1 MNKKELITKI
11 INNLK
16 KFKKNKLIDIYNN
29 YLIKNIKGGGH
40 GMKVKHKP
48 NKAVNV
54 KVNSNPDYIPTKKTS
69 PEKSQNLFNFGN
81 QTTQQQTDIFQ
92 FNPQE
97 RTEIFQSKVP
107 FQQQPTDMNKKN
119 VIVYEQK
126 GKSSFNKFKDEN
138 RFYEEMYNKEVTYQH
153 NYDSFKLF
161 TILKHMLNDKKKYL
175 SDYLQIFQTID
186 AYYIRDVL
194 EFVKNYFKNYKI
206 NNIKFSYEIKKNK
219 IFYRLNQ
226 HFGIMIYN
234 KPFNTLDIYLKKTN
248 TNTNQPQQQVQQQVQ
263 QQQQQQQ
270 QPRQVTPKTTIL
282 PNQTVNRDTLRG
294 VSRRGFKVKGRSD
307 NKSA

>member
-40 GMKVKHKP
+40 GFKPKHKHQH
-48 NKAVNV
+48 KAV
-54 KVNSNPDYIPTKKTS
+54 KVNSNPDYIPMKQKS
-69 PEKSQNLFNFGN
+69 PQNLFNFGN

-126 GKSSFNKFKDEN
+126 GKSSFNKFKDAN
-138 RFYEEMYNKEVTYQH
+138 RFHEEMYNKEVTYQH

-161 TILKHMLNDKKKYL
+161 TILKHMLYDNKKYL

-194 EFVKNYFKNYKI
+194 EFVKNYFNNYTKD
-206 NNIKFSYEIKKNK
+206 NIKFSYEIKKNK

-226 HFGIMIYN
+226 YFGIMIYN

-248 TNTNQPQQQVQQQVQ
+248 TNTNQPQQQP
-263 QQQQQQQ
+263 Q
-270 QPRQVTPKTTIL
+270 QPRQETPKTTIL
-282 PNQTVNRDTLRG
+282 PNQTLNTDISHREH
-294 VSRRGFKVKGRSD
+294 RRGFKFRGNPR
-307 NKSA
+307 NESA

>member
-40 GMKVKHKP
+40 GLSVRNKP
-48 NKAVNV
+48 NKAV
-54 KVNSNPDYIPTKKTS
+54 KVNSKPHYIQQIKTS

-81 QTTQQQTDIFQ
+81 QTTQQPTNIFQ

-126 GKSSFNKFKDEN
+126 GKSKFDNFKDEN

-153 NYDSFKLF
+153 NYDSFRLF
-161 TILKHMLNDKKKYL
+161 TILKHMLYDKKKYL
-175 SDYLQIFQTID
+175 SDNLQIFQTID
-186 AYYIRDVL
+186 AYYIKDVL
-194 EFVKNYFKNYKI
+194 EFVKNYFNNYK
-206 NNIKFSYEIKKNK
+206 NTIKFSYEIKKNK
-219 IFYRLNQ
+219 IFYKLNQ

-248 TNTNQPQQQVQQQVQ
+248 TNTNQPQQQVQQQ
-263 QQQQQQQ
+263 
-270 QPRQVTPKTTIL
+270 PRQLTPRISNI
-282 PNQTVNRDTLRG
+282 PQQTVNVDKDTLYREP
-294 VSRRGFKVKGRSD
+294 RRVLRLTGKRK
-307 NKSA
+307 NNSAYL

>member
-40 GMKVKHKP
+40 TFKP
-48 NKAVNV
+48 KNKTKPKAVNLDS
-54 KVNSNPDYIPTKKTS
+54 KPHYIPTNKTS
-69 PEKSQNLFNFGN
+69 PPKLFNFGN
-81 QTTQQQTDIFQ
+81 QTTQQPTDIFQ
-92 FNPQE
+92 YNPQE

-119 VIVYEQK
+119 VIVYEK
-126 GKSSFNKFKDEN
+126 KDKSKFDKFKNEN
-138 RFYEEMYNKEVTYQH
+138 IFYEEMYNKEVTYQH
-153 NYDSFKLF
+153 NYDSFRLF
-161 TILKHMLNDKKKYL
+161 TILKHMFTMDKKKYL
-175 SDYLQIFQTID
+175 SDNLQIFQTID

-194 EFVKNYFKNYKI
+194 EFVKNYFNNYKK

-248 TNTNQPQQQVQQQVQ
+248 TNTNQPQQQVQQQPQ
-263 QQQQQQQ
+263 QQPPQ
-270 QPRQVTPKTTIL
+270 QPRQVTPKPTIL
-282 PNQTVNRDTLRG
+282 PNQTVNRDALY
-294 VSRRGFKVKGRSD
+294 VNKQSRRVLNFTGKREI
-307 NKSA
+307 NSA

>member
-40 GMKVKHKP
+40 GLSVRNKP
-48 NKAVNV
+48 NKAV
-54 KVNSNPDYIPTKKTS
+54 KVNSKPHYIQQIKTS
-69 PEKSQNLFNFGN
+69 PQNLFNFGN
-81 QTTQQQTDIFQ
+81 QTTQQPTDIFQ
-92 FNPQE
+92 YNPQE

-119 VIVYEQK
+119 VIVYEK
-126 GKSSFNKFKDEN
+126 KDKSKFDKFKNEN
-138 RFYEEMYNKEVTYQH
+138 IFYEEMYNKEVTYQH
-153 NYDSFKLF
+153 NYDSFRLF
-161 TILKHMLNDKKKYL
+161 TILKHMFTMDKKKYL
-175 SDYLQIFQTID
+175 SDNLQIFQTID

-194 EFVKNYFKNYKI
+194 EFVKNYFNNYKK

-248 TNTNQPQQQVQQQVQ
+248 TNTNQPQQQVQQQPQ
-263 QQQQQQQ
+263 QQPPQ
-270 QPRQVTPKTTIL
+270 QPRQVTPKPTIL
-282 PNQTVNRDTLRG
+282 PNQTVNRDALY
-294 VSRRGFKVKGRSD
+294 VNKQSRRVLNFTGKREI
-307 NKSA
+307 NSA

>member
-40 GMKVKHKP
+40 GLSVRNKP
-48 NKAVNV
+48 NKAV
-54 KVNSNPDYIPTKKTS
+54 KVNSKPHYIQQIKTS

-81 QTTQQQTDIFQ
+81 QTTQQPTNIFQ

-126 GKSSFNKFKDEN
+126 GKSKFDNFKDEN

-153 NYDSFKLF
+153 NYDSFRLF
-161 TILKHMLNDKKKYL
+161 TILKHMLYDRKKYL
-175 SDYLQIFQTID
+175 SDNLQIFQTID
-186 AYYIRDVL
+186 AYYIKDVL
-194 EFVKNYFKNYKI
+194 EFVKNYFNNYK
-206 NNIKFSYEIKKNK
+206 NTIKFSYEIKKNK
-219 IFYRLNQ
+219 IFYKLNQ

-248 TNTNQPQQQVQQQVQ
+248 TNTNQPQQQVQQQ
-263 QQQQQQQ
+263 
-270 QPRQVTPKTTIL
+270 PRQLTPRISNI
-282 PNQTVNRDTLRG
+282 PQQTVNVDKDTLYREP
-294 VSRRGFKVKGRSD
+294 RRVLRLTGKRK
-307 NKSA
+307 NNSANL

>member
-40 GMKVKHKP
+40 GLSVRNKP
-48 NKAVNV
+48 NKAV
-54 KVNSNPDYIPTKKTS
+54 KVNSKPHYIQQIKTS

-81 QTTQQQTDIFQ
+81 QTTQQPTNIFQ

-126 GKSSFNKFKDEN
+126 GKSKFDNFKDEN

-153 NYDSFKLF
+153 NYDSFRLF
-161 TILKHMLNDKKKYL
+161 TILKHMLYDKKKYL
-175 SDYLQIFQTID
+175 SDNLQIFQTID
-186 AYYIRDVL
+186 AYYIKDVL
-194 EFVKNYFKNYKI
+194 EFVKNYFNNYK
-206 NNIKFSYEIKKNK
+206 NTIKFSYEIKKNK
-219 IFYRLNQ
+219 IFYKLNQ

-248 TNTNQPQQQVQQQVQ
+248 TNTNQPQQQVQQQ
-263 QQQQQQQ
+263 
-270 QPRQVTPKTTIL
+270 PRQLTPNTTFI
-282 PNQTVNRDTLRG
+282 PNETVNKDTLRRQP
-294 VSRRGFKVKGRSD
+294 RRVLRLTGKQEI
-307 NKSA
+307 NSA

>member
-40 GMKVKHKP
+40 GLSVRNKP
-48 NKAVNV
+48 NKAV
-54 KVNSNPDYIPTKKTS
+54 KVNSKPHYIQQIKTS

-81 QTTQQQTDIFQ
+81 QTTQQPTNIFQ

-126 GKSSFNKFKDEN
+126 GKSKFDNFKDEN

-153 NYDSFKLF
+153 NYDSFRLF
-161 TILKHMLNDKKKYL
+161 TILKHMLYDKKKYL
-175 SDYLQIFQTID
+175 SDNLQIFQTID

-194 EFVKNYFKNYKI
+194 EFVKNYFKNYLNNRI
-206 NNIKFSYEIKKNK
+206 NFSYEIKKNK
-219 IFYRLNQ
+219 IFYKLNQ

-263 QQQQQQQ
+263 QQ
-270 QPRQVTPKTTIL
+270 PRQVTPNTTII
-282 PNQTVNRDTLRG
+282 PNETVNKDTLRRQP
-294 VSRRGFKVKGRSD
+294 RRVLRLTGKQEI
-307 NKSA
+307 NSA

>member
-40 GMKVKHKP
+40 GLSVRNKP
-48 NKAVNV
+48 NKAV
-54 KVNSNPDYIPTKKTS
+54 KVNSKPHYIQQIKTS

-81 QTTQQQTDIFQ
+81 QTTQQPTNIFQ

-126 GKSSFNKFKDEN
+126 GKSKFDNFKDEN

-153 NYDSFKLF
+153 NYDSFRLF
-161 TILKHMLNDKKKYL
+161 TILKHMLYDKKKYL
-175 SDYLQIFQTID
+175 SDNLQIFQTID
-186 AYYIRDVL
+186 AYYIKDVL
-194 EFVKNYFKNYKI
+194 EFVKNYFNNYK
-206 NNIKFSYEIKKNK
+206 NTIKFSYEIKKNK
-219 IFYRLNQ
+219 IFYKLNQ

-248 TNTNQPQQQVQQQVQ
+248 TNTNQPQQQVQQQ
-263 QQQQQQQ
+263 
-270 QPRQVTPKTTIL
+270 PRQLTPRISNI
-282 PNQTVNRDTLRG
+282 PQQTVNVDKDTLYREP
-294 VSRRGFKVKGRSD
+294 RRVLRLTGKRK
-307 NKSA
+307 NNSANL

>member
-29 YLIKNIKGGGH
+29 YLIKNIKGGVAFKG
-40 GMKVKHKP
+40 KNKTQ
-48 NKAVNV
+48 NKAV
-54 KVNSNPDYIPTKKTS
+54 KVNSKPHYIQQIKTS

-81 QTTQQQTDIFQ
+81 QTTQQPTDIFQ

-97 RTEIFQSKVP
+97 RTEIFQSKVQ

-126 GKSSFNKFKDEN
+126 GKSNFDRFKGEN

-153 NYDSFKLF
+153 NFDSFRLF
-161 TILKHMLNDKKKYL
+161 TILKHMLYDKRKYV
-175 SDYLQIFQTID
+175 SDNLQIFQTID
-186 AYYIRDVL
+186 AYYIKDVL
-194 EFVKNYFKNYKI
+194 EFVKNYFNNYKK
-206 NNIKFSYEIKKNK
+206 NTIKFSYEIKKNK
-219 IFYRLNQ
+219 IFYKLNQ

-263 QQQQQQQ
+263 QQ
-270 QPRQVTPKTTIL
+270 PRQVTPKPIIL
-282 PNQTVNRDTLRG
+282 PNQTVNVDKDTLYREP
-294 VSRRGFKVKGRSD
+294 RRVLRLTGKRK
-307 NKSA
+307 NNSANL